1 MTIFRKIY
9 GYLLIIFMLTTVCA
23 QPPTTPGGQNRTYE
37 AQEPDEFSSKV
48 DSLIQLMTMEEKLG
62 QLNMPAAGDIT
73 TGLAQSVGIAAKI
86 KEGKVGA
93 LLNIQGI
100 DKIHE
105 AQRIAVDES
114 RMGIPLIFAMDVIH
128 GYKTVFPIP
137 LGLSCTW
144 NVDMIEKTARMA
156 AREASAEGISLT
168 FSPMVD
174 ISRDPRWGRI
184 SEGSGEDPFMQ
195 SEIARAMVN
204 GYQQDDLSRN
214 TTLMSCVKH
223 FALYGAPL
231 AGRDYNTV
239 DMSRLQMYNVYFPPF
254 KAAVEENVG
263 CVMAAFNDV
272 DAIPATGSEWLMTEV
287 LRNQW
292 GFDGFVVTDYTG
304 INEMT
309 AHGLGDLQA
318 VSALA
323 LEAGI
328 DMDMVGEGFLTTLQQ
343 SYEEGKVSMEAI
355 DQAVRRVLTA
365 KYKLGLFEDP
375 YQYGD
380 KERSQREVFSAEH
393 RQFAREVAA
402 ESLVLLKNENDLLPL
417 QSNGTIAVIG
427 PLVNNAVNMPG
438 TWSVA
443 ADFEKSISLVEG
455 IKNVVG
461 NQANI
466 LHAKGANI
474 YRDSLLEAKVSI
486 FGKPTGRDSRS
497 PEALRNEALSIAR
510 QSDVIIAALGEAAEM
525 SGESSSRSDI
535 GIPEVQMEL
544 LKELMETGKPVVL
557 VLFTGRPLAIP
568 WAAENVPA
576 ILNAW
581 FPGTEAGN
589 AIAEVL
595 FGEVNPSGKLTTT
608 FPRNVGQVPIYY
620 AAKSTGR
627 PQEGD
632 EFQKFRTNYLD
643 VPNSPL
649 YPFGYGLSYSTFEYS
664 DVSLSASEAT
674 GNETIT
680 ASVQVTNISD
690 CAGKEVVQLYIHDVV
705 ASNTRPN
712 LELKAF
718 EKVMIEPGE
727 TVTVSFPI
735 TTEMLKYYKYDP
747 ETGYRD
753 IVHVWEQGEFEVLV
767 GSSSAHWQ
775 KETIVWREEN

>member
-1 MTIFRKIY
+1 MKLKNISIY
-9 GYLLIIFMLTTVCA
+9 FFILCITNISCDDPTV
-23 QPPTTPGGQNRTYE
+23 TR
-37 AQEPDEFSSKV
+37 QEDDNPFATQV
-48 DSLIQLMTMEEKLG
+48 DSIIGIMTLEEKLG

-73 TGLAQSVGIAAKI
+73 TGLAQSTGIAAKI
-86 KEGKVGA
+86 AEGKVGA

-105 AQRIAVDES
+105 AQRIAVEES
-114 RMGIPLIFAMDVIH
+114 RLGIPLIFAMDVIH

-137 LGLSCTW
+137 LGLSSTW
-144 NVDMIEKTARMA
+144 DVDLIEQTARMA

-318 VSALA
+318 VSELA

-328 DMDMVGEGFLTTLQQ
+328 DMDMVGEGFLTTLKE
-343 SYEEGKVSMEAI
+343 SYEEGAVSMDDI

-365 KYKLGLFEDP
+365 KYKLGLFDDP

-380 KERSQREVFSAEH
+380 EARSGQEVFSEEH
-393 RQFAREVAA
+393 RAFARDVSA

-417 QSNGTIAVIG
+417 QADGTIAVIG
-427 PLVNNAVNMPG
+427 PLVDNAENMTG

-443 ADFEKSISLVEG
+443 ADFEKSISLLKGVKDAAG
-455 IKNVVG
+455 DKAKV
-461 NQANI
+461 

-474 YRDSLLEAKVSI
+474 YRDPELEAKVSI
-486 FGKPTGRDSRS
+486 FGKPTDRDPRS
-497 PEALRNEALSIAR
+497 PEVIREEALEIAR
-510 QSDVIIAALGEAAEM
+510 QSDVIVAALGEAAEM

-535 GIPEVQMEL
+535 GIPEVQLEL
-544 LKELMETGKPVVL
+544 LKALQETGKPVVL

-581 FPGTEAGN
+581 FPGSEAGH
-589 AIAEVL
+589 AIADVL
-595 FGEVNPSGKLTTT
+595 FGQVNPSGKLTVT

-632 EFQKFRTNYLD
+632 EFQKFRSNYLD

-649 YPFGYGLSYSTFEYS
+649 YPFGYGLSYSDFEYS
-664 DVSLSASEAT
+664 DVTLSANEAV
-674 GNETIT
+674 GNDTIT
-680 ASVQVTNISD
+680 ASVQVTNNSD
-690 CAGKEVVQLYIHDVV
+690 RAGKEAVQLYIHDVV

-712 LELKAF
+712 LELKGF
-718 EKVMIEPGE
+718 EKVMIEAGE

-735 TTEMLKYYKYDP
+735 TTEMLKYYQYDP
-747 ETGYRD
+747 ASGYRD
-753 IVHVWEQGEFEVLV
+753 IINTWEPGEFEIMI
-767 GSSSAHWQ
+767 GSSSEDWQ
-775 KETIVWREEN
+775 KATLQWKAEE

>member
-1 MTIFRKIY
+1 MSFQNLY
-9 GYLLIIFMLTTVCA
+9 MYLIVTLVI
-23 QPPTTPGGQNRTYE
+23 
-37 AQEPDEFSSKV
+37 FSSCEGPSTSESDGQINAKV
-48 DSLIQLMTMEEKLG
+48 DSVLQLMNLEEKLG

-73 TGLAQSVGIAAKI
+73 TGLAQNIGIATKI
-86 KEGKVGA
+86 AEGKVGA

-105 AQRIAVDES
+105 AQRIAVEES
-114 RMGIPLIFAMDVIH
+114 RLGIPLIFAMDVIH

-144 NVDMIEKTARMA
+144 NMEMIEKTARMA

-204 GYQQDDLSRN
+204 GYQQDELSSN
-214 TTLMSCVKH
+214 TTLMGCVKH

-263 CVMAAFNDV
+263 CVMAAFNDL
-272 DAIPATGSEWLMTEV
+272 DAIPATGSAWLMTEV

-318 VSALA
+318 VSELA

-328 DMDMVGEGFLTTLQQ
+328 DMDMVGEGFLTTLEE
-343 SYEEGKVSMEAI
+343 SYEDGKVSMDDI

-393 RQFAREVAA
+393 REFAREVSA

-417 QSNGTIAVIG
+417 QANGSIAVIG
-427 PLVNNAVNMPG
+427 PLVTNAENMTG

-443 ADFEKSISLVEG
+443 ADFEKSVSLVEG
-455 IKNVVG
+455 LSNVVG
-461 NQANI
+461 DQVNI

-474 YRDSLLEAKVSI
+474 YRDPELEAKVSI
-486 FGKPTGRDSRS
+486 FGKPTNRDSRS
-497 PEALRNEALSIAR
+497 PEVMRDEALEIAR

-544 LKELMETGKPVVL
+544 LKALQETGKPVVL

-589 AIAEVL
+589 AIAEVV

-632 EFQKFRTNYLD
+632 EFQKFRSNYLD

-649 YPFGYGLSYSTFEYS
+649 YPFGYGLSYSDFEYS
-664 DVSLSASEAT
+664 EVSLSASEAT
-674 GNETIT
+674 GNDTIT
-680 ASVQVTNISD
+680 ASVQVTNNSNRD
-690 CAGKEVVQLYIHDVV
+690 GKEAVQLYIHDVV

-712 LELKAF
+712 LELKGF
-718 EKVMIEPGE
+718 EKVMIAAGE

-735 TTEMLKYYKYDP
+735 TSEMLKFYKYDP

-753 IVHVWEQGEFEVLV
+753 VVHAWEPGDFEIMI
-767 GSSSAHWQ
+767 GSSAADWRKKTLVWQ
-775 KETIVWREEN
+775 K